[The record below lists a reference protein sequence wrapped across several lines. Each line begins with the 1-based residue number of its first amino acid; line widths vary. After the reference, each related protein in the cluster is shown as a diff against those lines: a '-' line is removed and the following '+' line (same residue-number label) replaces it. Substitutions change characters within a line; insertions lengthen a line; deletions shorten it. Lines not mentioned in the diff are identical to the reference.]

1 MSDGEN
7 KLRPSTTAG
16 GHVEDRGQPA
26 LPVVHRRFANPSP
39 LGLLSFATGIFLI
52 SSFGV
57 HARGIQTPNVMIA
70 VLIFFGGI
78 CQYIVGI
85 MEFITGNTFGTA
97 VFMSYGAFNISYSMI
112 YLPGSGIIA
121 AYTDESGALSPD
133 FQQAIAMYI
142 WAWFIL
148 TVIYTIAAV
157 RSSWVLFLDLLALD
171 ICLIL
176 LAAGNMVNSTSV
188 LNAGYAFG
196 YLVAFMSCK
205 LFHLQSHAITDHLP
219 KIGLAVQVSL
229 LEVLL
234 RLKFLPS
241 RCTKMHKLDLLEV
254 LLHGH

>member
-1 MSDGEN
+1 MSSEEN
-7 KLRPSTTAG
+7 KLRPTTTAG
-16 GHVEDRGQPA
+16 GHVEDRRQPA

-39 LGLLSFATGIFLI
+39 LGLLSFATGTVPYHSNGLFPLL
-52 SSFGV
+52 
-57 HARGIQTPNVMIA
+57 TPNVMIA

-121 AYTDESGALSPD
+121 AYVDDSGALSPD
-133 FQQAIAMYI
+133 FQQAIAMYL

-171 ICLIL
+171 VCLIL
-176 LAAGNMVNSTSV
+176 LAVGNMVNSTSV

-196 YLVAFMSCK
+196 YLIAIMSYWAGCAG
-205 LFHLQSHAITDHLP
+205 LFAGGVTP
-219 KIGLAVQVSL
+219 F
-229 LEVLL
+229 EVPTFPMY
-234 RLKFLPS
+234 K
-241 RCTKMHKLDLLEV
+241 EA
-254 LLHGH
+254 

>member
-1 MSDGEN
+1 
-7 KLRPSTTAG
+7 
-16 GHVEDRGQPA
+16 
-26 LPVVHRRFANPSP
+26 
-39 LGLLSFATGIFLI
+39 
-52 SSFGV
+52 
-57 HARGIQTPNVMIA
+57 MIA

-85 MEFITGNTFGTA
+85 MEFVTGNTFGTA

-121 AYTDESGALSPD
+121 AYVDDSGALSPD
-133 FQQAIAMYI
+133 FQQAIAMYL

-171 ICLIL
+171 VCLIL

-196 YLVAFMSCK
+196 YLVAIMSCK
-205 LFHLQSHAITDHLP
+205 SFALLNDT
-219 KIGLAVQVSL
+219 LA
-229 LEVLL
+229 
-234 RLKFLPS
+234 
-241 RCTKMHKLDLLEV
+241 D
-254 LLHGH
+254 

>member
-1 MSDGEN
+1 MSSEEN
-7 KLRPSTTAG
+7 KLRPTTTAG

-39 LGLLSFATGIFLI
+39 LGLLSFATGTVPYHNNGLFR
-52 SSFGV
+52 V
-57 HARGIQTPNVMIA
+57 PTPNVMIA

-121 AYTDESGALSPD
+121 AYVDDSGALSPD
-133 FQQAIAMYI
+133 FQQAIAMYL

-171 ICLIL
+171 VCLIL
-176 LAAGNMVNSTSV
+176 LAVGNMVNSTSV

-196 YLVAFMSCK
+196 YLVAIMSYWAGCAG
-205 LFHLQSHAITDHLP
+205 LFAGGVTP
-219 KIGLAVQVSL
+219 F
-229 LEVLL
+229 EVPTFPMY
-234 RLKFLPS
+234 K
-241 RCTKMHKLDLLEV
+241 EA
-254 LLHGH
+254 

>member
-1 MSDGEN
+1 
-7 KLRPSTTAG
+7 
-16 GHVEDRGQPA
+16 
-26 LPVVHRRFANPSP
+26 
-39 LGLLSFATGIFLI
+39 
-52 SSFGV
+52 
-57 HARGIQTPNVMIA
+57 MIA
-70 VLIFFGGI
+70 VLIFFGI
-78 CQYIVGI
+78 WQYIVGV

-97 VFMSYGAFNISYSMI
+97 VFMAYGAFNISYSMI

-205 LFHLQSHAITDHLP
+205 LFSLQSHAITNHLL
-219 KIGLAVQVSL
+219 KTGLAAQVFL

-234 RLKFLPS
+234 HLKFLLS

-254 LLHGH
+254 LLQGY